1 MTGSD
6 RETLEILVE
15 KARAGERRAFSEIVR
30 RLMNQVVAL
39 TYRMTGDRDTAL
51 DLAQETFVSA
61 WEKLGTYRGEAS
73 LTSWLYRI
81 ASNKTLNYLKS
92 KSRLTGEEQLSEPVA
107 SEAGSNPERQ
117 LQRKELA
124 ERVLRFMDSL
134 PPRQRIVFELRFYKE
149 MSFEEIARATER
161 ALGTVKT
168 GYREAV
174 KKLRTMA
181 QEEEWR

>member
-6 RETLEILVE
+6 KETLEILVE
-15 KARAGERRAFSEIVR
+15 KARAGDRQAFSEIVR
-30 RLMNQVVAL
+30 RLMPQVAAL

-51 DLAQETFVSA
+51 DLAQDTFVAA
-61 WEKLGTYRGEAS
+61 WEKLDSYRREAS
-73 LTSWLYRI
+73 IAGWLYRI
-81 ASNKTLNYLKS
+81 ASNKTLNYIRS
-92 KSRLTGEEQLSEPVA
+92 KARFKVESPASEPVA
-107 SEAGSNPERQ
+107 SEASSSPEHL

-124 ERVLRFMDSL
+124 KRVHRFMLSL
-134 PPRQRIVFELRFYKE
+134 PPRQRVIFELRFYKG

-174 KKLRTMA
+174 KKLRTLA
-181 QEEEWR
+181 QEEGWR